1 MHKVS
6 TKGKEKKIV
15 ISILLNVLIT
25 ASQIFGG
32 IVSGSIALI
41 SDAMHNLSDA
51 ASLVVTYIGVKLS
64 RKKNTLTKTYG
75 YQRAEIISA
84 LINAVLL
91 MVVAVFLFS
100 EAIERLSEPQE
111 NIKSIWVI
119 GLGGF
124 SIVMNAVCVL
134 LLHSD
139 SQHNINMKS
148 AYIHL
153 FTDMLTSVAVVLGGV
168 LMHFY
173 GIYWVDALLCL
184 LISLYLAYMSFDLLK
199 ESVEVLMLFAPK
211 GYDVETIISRLNEV
225 DNIQNVHHVHIWKLN
240 DDSIHFQAHIDF
252 SEDINLSQFGVELDK
267 LKIILQKEFK
277 IDHVILQ
284 PEYDY
289 KDNKSV
295 IVQDFHH

>member
-6 TKGKEKKIV
+6 TKGKEKKII
-15 ISILLNVLIT
+15 ISILLNILIT
-25 ASQIFGG
+25 VSQIFGG
-32 IVSGSIALI
+32 VVSGSIALI

-64 RKKNTLTKTYG
+64 RRKNTLTKTYG

-91 MVVAVFLFS
+91 MVVAIFLFK
-100 EAIERLSEPQE
+100 EAIERLNEPQE
-111 NIKSIWVI
+111 LIKSVWVM

-124 SIVMNAVCVL
+124 SIVMNAVCVV
-134 LLHSD
+134 LLHND
-139 SQHNINMKS
+139 SHGNMNMKS

-168 LMHFY
+168 LMYFY

-211 GYDVETIISRLNEV
+211 GYNVNAITSRLNEIQGV
-225 DNIQNVHHVHIWKLN
+225 QNVHHVHIWKLN

-252 SEDINLSQFGVELDK
+252 KEDIKLSQFVAELDT

-284 PEYDY
+284 PEYGY
-289 KDNKSV
+289 EDNKSV
-295 IVQDFHH
+295 IVQDFHQ